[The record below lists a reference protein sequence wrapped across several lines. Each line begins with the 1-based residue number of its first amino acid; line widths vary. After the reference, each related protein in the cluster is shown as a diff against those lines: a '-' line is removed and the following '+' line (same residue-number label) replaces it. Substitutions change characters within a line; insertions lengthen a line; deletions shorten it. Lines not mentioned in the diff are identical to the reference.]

1 MIDIAFFNKALKSVW
16 LRKYLDESNKG
27 KWNFFLMLSLKTFEA
42 KLFLGAPEHSSQQEH
57 GSLPGFEHL
66 LDFVSSVFQMH
77 QHSPGK

>member
-1 MIDIAFFNKALKSVW
+1 MNKNTKQVDKLGIIK
-16 LRKYLDESNKG
+16 ESQVN
-27 KWNFFLMLSLKTFEA
+27 
-42 KLFLGAPEHSSQQEH
+42 APEHSTQQEH